1 MMVIHILIVMIMGAV
16 MIQREKVRLLE
27 VEKDHVLNMGVLDL
41 NLGMHVNVMIYALNM
56 IIAVMIMRKFVVAKM
71 VVAQQKI
78 VPME

>member
-56 IIAVMIMRKFVVAKM
+56 IIAVMIMKNYVL
-71 VVAQQKI
+71 
-78 VPME
+78 E